1 MIVAINILREA
12 LQIRQALSHLKNA
25 GIKDVCAFK
34 KEFHI
39 THTDHE
45 FIVCG
50 RLALNSGC
58 P

>member
-1 MIVAINILREA
+1 MIVVIIILRQA
-12 LQIRQALSHLKNA
+12 SQIRQALSYLTSA
-25 GIKDVCAFK
+25 GIKGVCAFK

-39 THTDHE
+39 THTDLE
-45 FIVCG
+45 FIVCQ